1 MNPSA
6 VHPVVLDVFTI
17 SGLPA
22 HPLLVHAVLVL
33 LPLAAVGTLAVA
45 ARPVWRRNFG
55 IPVFLIAL
63 VGLIAVPL
71 TTATGEQLKTALG
84 GGGPLVEVHEQR
96 AEHLLPYA
104 VVFVALL
111 LATLL
116 LGRRTDRTA
125 GVGEVRATS
134 WVATSAAVLAALAG
148 LVVTGLVIWI
158 GDAGATAVWQGV
170 VTDE

>member
-1 MNPSA
+1 MI
-6 VHPVVLDVFTI
+6 TI
-17 SGLPA
+17 DGLPA
-22 HPLLVHAVLVL
+22 HPLLVHAVVVL

-55 IPVFLIAL
+55 VPVFLVAF
-63 VGLIAVPL
+63 VGLVAVPL
-71 TTATGEQLKTALG
+71 TTMTGEQLKTALG
-84 GGGPLVEVHEQR
+84 GGGPLVVVHEQR

-116 LGRRTDRTA
+116 LGRRADRAGRAGGVRSTSRLATA
-125 GVGEVRATS
+125 V
-134 WVATSAAVLAALAG
+134 AVLAALAG
-148 LVVTGLVIWI
+148 VLVTGLVIWI

-170 VTDE
+170 RTGG